1 MIDRE
6 RLRAEMARQGI
17 SQAVLASAVGVSPA
31 AIQQVLNGSTRN
43 PRSTRQMAKILGV
56 SLEWLEGESDDPKPV
71 YKNDIR
77 DDDLEPVAIPYFTRD
92 FNRDDQSSEAV
103 ATRVIL
109 ISRSWVRSI
118 LPSGISTD
126 IIMFRFTARDMAP
139 TILPGDD
146 VIVVA
151 ADKFDNHVGS
161 IWMFDYQGRSIFRRI
176 RRIDADTLRVFADNP
191 ATAEFDVREPELSFV
206 GKVVW
211 QGRSLAA

>member
-1 MIDRE
+1 MT
-6 RLRAEMARQGI
+6 RQGI

-43 PRSTRQMAKILGV
+43 PRSTRQIAKILGV
-56 SLEWLEGESDDPKPV
+56 SLEWLEGESEDPKHV
-71 YKNDIR
+71 YKNDVQ

-92 FNRDDQSSEAV
+92 FDHDEGTSESV
-103 ATRVIL
+103 ATRIVL
-109 ISRSWVRSI
+109 ISKSWVRSI
-118 LPSGISTD
+118 LPRGISPD
-126 IIMFRFTARDMAP
+126 IILFRFTARDMAP

-146 VIVVA
+146 VIVTA

-176 RRIDADTLRVFADNP
+176 RRIDGDTLRVFADNP
-191 ATAEFDVREPELSFV
+191 ATAEFDVQEAEVSFI

>member
-1 MIDRE
+1 MT
-6 RLRAEMARQGI
+6 RQGI

-43 PRSTRQMAKILGV
+43 PRSTRQIAKILGV
-56 SLEWLEGESDDPKPV
+56 SLEWLEGESEDPKHV
-71 YKNDIR
+71 YKNDVQ
-77 DDDLEPVAIPYFTRD
+77 DNDLEPVAIPYFTRD
-92 FNRDDQSSEAV
+92 CEHDEKTSESV
-103 ATRVIL
+103 ATRVVL
-109 ISRSWVRSI
+109 ISKSWVRSI
-118 LPSGISTD
+118 LPRGISPD

-146 VIVVA
+146 VIVTA

-176 RRIDADTLRVFADNP
+176 RRVDGDTLRVFADNP
-191 ATAEFDVREPELSFV
+191 ATAEFDVQEAELSFI